1 MAVYGI
7 AQHYLTDKFF
17 WSPRITRINANQM
30 AEIIHKTESYAIIG
44 ACFEV
49 YNEKGCGFLEPV
61 YQECLGIE
69 FEYQRIPAIAK
80 PLLALSYRGRILKQT
95 YQPDYVCFEK
105 IIIEL
110 KAVSALIDEH
120 RAQLLNYLHATGF
133 ELGLLVNFGHYP
145 GVEYERIAKTQRIQ
159 TKTNFSDVSL

>member
-1 MAVYGI
+1 M
-7 AQHYLTDKFF
+7 FF
-17 WSPRITRINANQM
+17 RRPRITRVDANQM
-30 AEIIHKTESYAIIG
+30 TEIIYKSERYAIIG

-69 FEYQRIPAIAK
+69 FEFQRIPAIAK
-80 PLLALSYRGRILKQT
+80 PSLTLSYRGRILTQT

-105 IIIEL
+105 IIVEL
-110 KAVSALIDEH
+110 KAVSALADEH
-120 RAQLLNYLHATGF
+120 RGQLLNYLHATGF

-145 GVEYERIAKTQRIQ
+145 GFGIRTHCENAAHKKENRLFRCI
-159 TKTNFSDVSL
+159 SLIYSR